1 MSRASQ
7 RSPQKLPARTPIAS
21 PSRTRVG
28 SPMNAPATPTPR
40 TRTKST
46 PKPPA
51 GITTRK
57 APDQIDIPP
66 VKTNVNIRE
75 AIALKR
81 AEAKRSALKGA
92 EGGLESLEDLRDVSP
107 IAYKQ
112 NKDDDAVDLGRWSV
126 RQTIERARSTGKYGS
141 PFHLPVL
148 CLSFILK
155 DPSTFHLAHYPVYL
169 LLFLRST

>member
-7 RSPQKLPARTPIAS
+7 RSPQKQPSRTPIAS

-28 SPMNAPATPTPR
+28 SPMNVPATPTPR
-40 TRTKST
+40 PRTKST

-57 APDQIDIPP
+57 VPDQIDSPP

-92 EGGLESLEDLRDVSP
+92 GGGLESLEDLRDVSP
-107 IAYKQ
+107 VACKQ
-112 NKDDDAVDLGRWSV
+112 NKEDDAVDLGRWSV
-126 RQTIERARSTGKYGS
+126 RQTIERARSTGKHRHCS
-141 PFHLPVL
+141 PFHLPVP
-148 CLSFILK
+148 CLL
-155 DPSTFHLAHYPVYL
+155 
-169 LLFLRST
+169 